1 MQFHPR
7 IGIVA
12 EPEPE
17 VEEESK
23 KKSDKGIKTE
33 IMILAKI
40 KAKINLLP
48 QSQKRQ
54 YGDGDC

>member
-1 MQFHPR
+1 M
-7 IGIVA
+7 A